1 MAWTSNTDLIQ
12 KLYIAYYGR
21 PADPGGLRYWA
32 SQLPDNAT
40 PDSAATREL
49 ISRFINSQES
59 QDRFGSPSL
68 DSAIARI
75 YTYAFHR
82 DATNADKALYTGK
95 TVVDVL
101 VNVISVSSGPDYAS
115 LNNKLEYAKWFTAF
129 LDPNGDGLPND
140 DSTGTK
146 FYATFYGNTDATD
159 IAAKLN
165 SIDAANPAVK
175 SNVLNDVI
183 SIADPGDAIKTN
195 PPSTGQTFTLT
206 TDADAFTGTAGN
218 DTFVATEATLSSAD
232 VIDGGDGNDLFRY
245 ASSGNAAVN
254 EAGFEIKNVE
264 TVQITSDAVNGTT
277 FDFTGTQGVQ
287 TIRNFNSS
295 QDLTLTG
302 LKTLAPTIE
311 IDSIGAKDRATSVVD
326 TTIVYDVAA
335 TKGTADA
342 VQINLSGNL
351 NTDGS
356 RVGKVTVDGIEIF
369 NVKSSGSASAFD
381 ELASNTLREMNITG
395 NANLTLAGA
404 VFNNTAAVNTVNA
417 KDFTGN
423 LNITLTNSGAANID
437 VAVTGGKGNDR
448 ADFSAGFD
456 KNDAFDGGDGTDTL
470 ALTNGVA
477 VVVNPAN
484 FGTVKNVEI
493 LEITDGGTNVGAS
506 VLDLNN
512 FPGVS
517 TVYYSGLTESSN
529 NGLVGNTNIQNVASG
544 FTVKVNN
551 PNGKNLTTTIKTDG
565 ASDVLNLQVEKVATA
580 GENLNVVSAILFET
594 VNLSVTDD
602 AEDVGVGTFTINQLV
617 INNATTLNITG
628 SAHLV
633 INSATP
639 VLATLN
645 AKDLSGD
652 LTLKNVDFTGLGATI
667 TLGSGNDTFFVASAN
682 GADTIT
688 LGAGKDRVV
697 YNTSPQSNSNMDT
710 ITDFVSGTDVIDV
723 QALLGSSN
731 PNRFVGNRPTFAQA
745 QGALTG
751 GGTESAVFQQDEQ
764 ILWVDVNGDGTLDNR
779 DFRVKLPGVTSLTAA
794 DLGLTFQSSVGVT
807 FTANKVGFNT
817 ANAADSVEN
826 NAVGDKDD
834 VINAT
839 VAQLVG
845 ATVDGK
851 NGFDVLNITGT
862 AAPNEIA
869 DLQTITFTNVE
880 TVNLDSSVEG
890 VKMVAAD
897 LGSGSGKTS
906 KINGAIG
913 IPQSLEV
920 NTGTDLSGVAIS
932 NIETLIMTGT
942 VTMRV
947 AQHNAFI
954 NIKAPGVAD
963 QITLSD
969 GGTLTADEDVE
980 TYELSNAGN
989 TILLTAAG
997 QNVTG
1002 DTDNDTVET
1011 NGLAALTGNIDLKGG
1026 ADTLKVTGASVNI
1039 SGASL
1044 AGIETLDVGNN
1055 LNVTL
1060 TVAQH
1065 NAFTTINAAG
1075 TNTFTLTTNG
1085 TLTADADVETYVL
1098 SSVGANT
1105 ILLTAAGQNVTG
1117 GTDDDTVQTNGLATL
1132 TGTISLGS
1140 QTTADTLKVT
1150 VADVDISGARLAGI
1164 ETLDVGNDLNVTL
1177 TAAQLAAFTKFVGA
1191 GTNTVTVTTQATG
1204 GDALVVDQTAASS
1217 RSVFETFVLQSNAN
1231 DTATFKLAN
1240 NSTTSHTIDITA
1252 GGADT
1257 ITLNNV
1263 SIDNGTGVVTV
1274 VGFGATDVIGSQVAG
1289 TSIVTGAYVTAD
1301 AGNKITNQTSGNV
1314 IEIHSLGAN
1323 GVQVAAPTNDASL
1336 LAALNLVLTNGGNAS
1351 DIANGDY
1358 TVIAYNGNNG
1368 YVYQVYIAG
1377 GNGTAGNDDTV
1388 ELIGILQ
1395 NVGADTLTAANF
1407 V

>member
-1 MAWTSNTDLIQ
+1 MAWTSNIDLIQ

-697 YNTSPQSNSNMDT
+697 YNNVSQSNSNMDT

-731 PNRFVGNRPTFAQA
+731 PNLFVGNRPTFAQA

-751 GGTESAVFQQDEQ
+751 SGTKSAVFQQDEQ
-764 ILWVDVNGDGTLDNR
+764 ILWVDVIADGTLDDR

-890 VKMVAAD
+890 VKMDAAD

-920 NTGTDLSGVAIS
+920 NTGTDLSSVAIS

-969 GGTLTADEDVE
+969 GGTLTADENIE
-980 TYELSNAGN
+980 TYVLSNAGAN

-1098 SSVGANT
+1098 SNAGANT

-1117 GTDDDTVQTNGLATL
+1117 GTDDDTVQTNGLADPDRNTS
-1132 TGTISLGS
+1132 SLG
-1140 QTTADTLKVT
+1140 
-1150 VADVDISGARLAGI
+1150 R
-1164 ETLDVGNDLNVTL
+1164 
-1177 TAAQLAAFTKFVGA
+1177 
-1191 GTNTVTVTTQATG
+1191 
-1204 GDALVVDQTAASS
+1204 
-1217 RSVFETFVLQSNAN
+1217 
-1231 DTATFKLAN
+1231 
-1240 NSTTSHTIDITA
+1240 
-1252 GGADT
+1252 
-1257 ITLNNV
+1257 
-1263 SIDNGTGVVTV
+1263 
-1274 VGFGATDVIGSQVAG
+1274 
-1289 TSIVTGAYVTAD
+1289 
-1301 AGNKITNQTSGNV
+1301 SGNRR
-1314 IEIHSLGAN
+1314 HAQGYRRRRRH
-1323 GVQVAAPTNDASL
+1323 QRRDAHRHR
-1336 LAALNLVLTNGGNAS
+1336 NPRCW
-1351 DIANGDY
+1351 
-1358 TVIAYNGNNG
+1358 
-1368 YVYQVYIAG
+1368 
-1377 GNGTAGNDDTV
+1377 
-1388 ELIGILQ
+1388 E
-1395 NVGADTLTAANF
+1395 
-1407 V
+1407 